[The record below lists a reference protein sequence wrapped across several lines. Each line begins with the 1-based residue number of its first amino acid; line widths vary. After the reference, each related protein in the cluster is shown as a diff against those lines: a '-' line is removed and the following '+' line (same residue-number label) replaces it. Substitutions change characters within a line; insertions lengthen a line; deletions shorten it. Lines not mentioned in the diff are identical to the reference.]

1 MQKHPQPSMSK
12 FDSIRPFYDSEANA
26 AILKIIDDP
35 MLEAMMNFTFPNDN
49 PSHWKDLMRHTHS
62 LRDFQ
67 INFIYP
73 GLMKV
78 LEKSS
83 EGLTTGGFEVL
94 KPNTAYLFI
103 SNHRDII
110 LDTSLFNSCLF
121 EKGLDMTTSAI
132 GDNLIKKPF
141 LHTLSRLNRNFA
153 IKRGLSGRALFES
166 SLTASEFISRSLLR
180 ENRSVWTAQREGRT
194 KDGND
199 STHKG
204 VLKMLT
210 LAHGG
215 DNPFS
220 FFEKIN
226 VVPISIS
233 YEYDPTDILKM
244 PELLAKSK
252 AEKYVKGENEDF
264 VNLLRGIMGTKKRIH
279 IQVNGVLN
287 QEIATIAATD
297 VPQTE
302 KLARLAS
309 LIDQRIWSGYKLWPS
324 NFVAHDL
331 LHHETKYADQY
342 TAAEKEAF
350 EKRLYGKIDTSNPLL
365 VRNFLSMYAY
375 PVDNQ
380 LKAIQEGGDKFVRR
394 EL

>member
-1 MQKHPQPSMSK
+1 
-12 FDSIRPFYDSEANA
+12 
-26 AILKIIDDP
+26 

-83 EGLTTGGFEVL
+83 DGLSTGGFEVL
-94 KPNTAYLFI
+94 EPNTAYLFI

-110 LDTSLFNSCLF
+110 LDTSLLNSCLY
-121 EKGLDMTTSAI
+121 EKGLVMTTSAI

-141 LHTLSRLNRNFA
+141 LHILSRLNRNFA
-153 IKRGLSGRALFES
+153 IRRGLSGRALFES
-166 SLTASEFISRSLLR
+166 SMMVSEYIHKSLLR

-199 STHKG
+199 ITHKG

-210 LAHGG
+210 LAEGG
-215 DNPFS
+215 ENPFA
-220 FFEKIN
+220 FFEKIR

-244 PELLAKSK
+244 PELLAKSRD
-252 AEKYVKGENEDF
+252 EKYVKSENEDF

-279 IQVNGVLN
+279 IQVNGILDK
-287 QEIATIAATD
+287 EIKKISSMD
-297 VPQTE
+297 VSQSD
-302 KLARLAS
+302 KLAQLTS
-309 LIDQRIWSGYKLWPS
+309 LIDLKIWNGYRLWPS
-324 NFVAHDL
+324 NYIAHDL
-331 LHHETKYADQY
+331 LNRSARYAAHYTKE
-342 TAAEKEAF
+342 EKEAF
-350 EKRLYGKIDTSNPLL
+350 EKRMNGKVDTSNPVL
-365 VRNFLSMYAY
+365 VKNFLSMYAY
-375 PVDNQ
+375 PVENSQ
-380 LKAIQEGGDKFVRR
+380 KAAAELDKV
-394 EL
+394 

>member
-1 MQKHPQPSMSK
+1 
-12 FDSIRPFYDSEANA
+12 
-26 AILKIIDDP
+26 

-83 EGLTTGGFEVL
+83 DGLSTGGFEVL
-94 KPNTAYLFI
+94 EPNTAYLFI

-110 LDTSLFNSCLF
+110 LDTSLLNSCLY
-121 EKGLDMTTSAI
+121 EKGLVMTTSAI

-141 LHTLSRLNRNFA
+141 LHILSRLNRNFA
-153 IKRGLSGRALFES
+153 IRRGLSGRALFES
-166 SLTASEFISRSLLR
+166 SMMVSEYIHKSLLR

-199 STHKG
+199 ITHKG

-210 LAHGG
+210 LAEGG
-215 DNPFS
+215 VNPFA
-220 FFEKIN
+220 FFEKIH

-244 PELLAKSK
+244 PELLAKSRD
-252 AEKYVKGENEDF
+252 EKYVKSENEDF

-279 IQVNGVLN
+279 IQVNGVLDK
-287 QEIATIAATD
+287 EIKKISSMD
-297 VPQTE
+297 VSLSD
-302 KLARLAS
+302 KLAQLAS
-309 LIDQRIWSGYKLWPS
+309 LIDLKIWNGYRLWPS
-324 NFVAHDL
+324 NYIAHDL
-331 LHHETKYADQY
+331 LNRSDRYAAHYTKE
-342 TAAEKEAF
+342 EKEAF
-350 EKRLYGKIDTSNPLL
+350 EKRMNGKVDTSNPVL
-365 VRNFLSMYAY
+365 VKNFLSMYAY
-375 PVDNQ
+375 PVENSQ
-380 LKAIQEGGDKFVRR
+380 KAAAELDKV
-394 EL
+394 